1 MKSRIIRTIIFV
13 MICAICLQCLGGCY
27 KSSDDEER
35 ERQEYQAKAEEKK
48 KNADP
53 KEIDFM
59 ETICG
64 TYLVSGTG
72 VMTGGAT
79 YDDTGSSETTFTN
92 LAVHVVEAGEKEV
105 QIDLEGDYRGNGNV
119 SLESPTVKY
128 TDVKGYDVTVT
139 FSFNDG
145 NPHIDMKIFG
155 DLTLEDTGDY
165 LTETMTLSGDK

>member
-1 MKSRIIRTIIFV
+1 MV
-13 MICAICLQCLGGCY
+13 
-27 KSSDDEER
+27 
-35 ERQEYQAKAEEKK
+35 KK
-48 KNADP
+48 CD
-53 KEIDFM
+53 I
-59 ETICG
+59 
-64 TYLVSGTG
+64 SGTG

-105 QIDLEGDYRGNGNV
+105 QIDLEGDYLGNGKV

-128 TDVKGYDVTVT
+128 TDVKGYEVTVT

>member
-1 MKSRIIRTIIFV
+1 MKSRIIRTIICV
-13 MICAICLQCLGGCY
+13 MICAICFQCLGGCY
-27 KSSDDEER
+27 EPSEE
-35 ERQEYQAKAEEKK
+35 YKDNAEEKR

-53 KEIDFM
+53 KEIEFI

-79 YDDTGSSETTFTN
+79 YDDTGSSKTTFTN
-92 LAVHVVEAGEKEV
+92 LAVHVVEAGGEKEV